1 MSLPQAIHEFWALHG
16 QLSAHVPPER
26 IYTGL
31 PPIHLA
37 DGSPLVFP
45 YVSLTCG
52 EQTAIER
59 TSSGTT
65 LLSQHVRF
73 TIYSRSYDEA
83 QRIARAITAS
93 FNRRALAWSGGR
105 VLDMRPAG
113 REEAEDAGD
122 GVWRIAVDF
131 LVRVAESSRGLS
143 PFA

>member
-1 MSLPQAIHEFWALHG
+1 MSVTQAIHEFWTLHG
-16 QLSAHVPPER
+16 QLSALVPPER

-31 PPIHLA
+31 PPIRQA

-52 EQTAIER
+52 KQTAIER

-65 LLSQHVRF
+65 LRSESVRF
-73 TIYSRSYDEA
+73 TVYSRSYDAA

-113 REEAEDAGD
+113 REESEDASD

-131 LVRVAESSRGLS
+131 LIRVAESLSRVL
-143 PFA
+143 A